1 VRFLENLTCGSG
13 GYLGRPLVLRPWQR
27 GIVTRLFGTLL
38 PDGRRQYR
46 RCYIWIP
53 RKNGKTELAAAL
65 ALYALIA
72 DHEPGAQIYSAA
84 ADRANAALI
93 FHAAA
98 NMIKADPELSSVCEV
113 IESRKEIKFGQS
125 FYRALSS
132 EAYSKHGLNAHAI
145 IYDELHAAPDRDLWD
160 VLTTSQGS
168 RRQPLVVVI
177 STAGYDRASIGYEV
191 YHYTRQVRDGVV
203 DDPSVLPVIYEA
215 PDDADWTDERVWA
228 AANPALGDFRDIDE
242 LRLQCR
248 EALAI
253 PGNQNRFRQLYL
265 NQWTEQHTRWLDLL
279 TWDGQAGTVAPLDG
293 RVVCG
298 GLDLASVSDL
308 SALAWVAEGEDG
320 GLDVEVRCW
329 VPDAQLERARN
340 PKGWERYR
348 QWVDRG
354 FLTVTPG
361 NATDYSF
368 IHEAVLKD
376 CARFDVRRLHMD
388 RLFQGQQFMQ
398 GLAEEGVP
406 VAPMGQGFLSMGPAV
421 KAFEKRYLEGQ
432 IRHGGHPI
440 LRWMSDNVVVE
451 VDPYE
456 AIKPSKKRSVDR
468 IDGIAALVTA
478 LERASA
484 EEAPATVEF
493 ISFES

>member
-1 VRFLENLTCGSG
+1 MA
-13 GYLGRPLVLRPWQR
+13 
-27 GIVTRLFGTLL
+27 RLFGTLL

-65 ALYALIA
+65 ALYTLIG
-72 DHEPGAQIYSAA
+72 DGERGAQIYSAA

-98 NMIKADPELSSVCEV
+98 NMIKADPELDAACEV
-113 IESRKEIKFGQS
+113 IESRKEIKYQPTGS

-160 VLTTSQGS
+160 VLTTSQGA
-168 RRQPLVVVI
+168 RRQPLVIVI
-177 STAGYDRASIGYEV
+177 STAGFDRASIGYEV
-191 YHYTRQVRDGVV
+191 YHYTKQVRDGVV

-215 PDDADWTDERVWA
+215 PEDADWTDEAVWA

-265 NQWTEQHTRWLDLL
+265 NQWNEQHTRWLDLL
-279 TWDGQAGTVAPLDG
+279 TWDGQAGVPATLDG

-308 SALAWVAEGEDG
+308 SALAWVAEDEDG
-320 GLDVEVRCW
+320 ALDVEVRCW
-329 VPDAQLERARN
+329 VPEAQLERLRN
-340 PKGWERYR
+340 PKAWERYR

-368 IHEAVLKD
+368 IHEAVLAD
-376 CARFDVRRLHMD
+376 CERFDVRRLHMD

-398 GLAEEGVP
+398 GLAAENVP

-432 IRHGGHPI
+432 IRHGGHPV
-440 LRWMSDNVVVE
+440 LRWAVANAVE
-451 VDPYE
+451 VRDGAGNQKIDKARSQEKVDPL
-456 AIKPSKKRSVDR
+456 V
-468 IDGIAALVTA
+468 ALVMAIDA
-478 LERASA
+478 LERMSL
-484 EEAPATVEF
+484 
-493 ISFES
+493 ESSYNTQELFVI